1 MLALLLGASVPATSL
16 HAQEKPADPAAQ
28 ANEQPEQKPRPTR
41 HKDRVFFKDLEGTW
55 IAAAYRDKL
64 TSTRS
69 PRAAANAAGALAIKI
84 QRDGRSYP
92 LLITNFRRAV
102 LEAIIDIQ
110 PDNKPKSYRLAV
122 AKEDATA
129 INAADLSY
137 IYFRGERDAQGT
149 FSTLSIAEPYFSK
162 RRSANYVRLDG
173 ALEDF
178 VNQTVIAG
186 KYHDSQG
193 AVYEFTADGEAIL
206 PDRKFAYEVS
216 LDPGAARCDVIV
228 SHSER
233 EPEGKER
240 IGFAWKGQLL
250 QLFEVTGTK
259 APLACGKKPFAELTR
274 Q

>member
-1 MLALLLGASVPATSL
+1 MLALLLGMSAAAAPL
-16 HAQEKPADPAAQ
+16 HAQEKPAEPAAQ
-28 ANEQPEQKPRPTR
+28 ANQSPEQKPRPTR

-55 IAAAYRDKL
+55 IARPYQDKL

-69 PRAAANAAGALAIKI
+69 ARTAGNTSGATAIKI

-102 LEAIIDIQ
+102 LQAIIDIQ
-110 PDNKPKSYRLAV
+110 PDNKPHSYRLAV
-122 AKEDATA
+122 ANEDAAA
-129 INAADLSY
+129 INASDLSY

-149 FSTLSIAEPYFSK
+149 FKTLSIAEPHFSK
-162 RRSANYVRLDG
+162 RRSVTYVRLEG
-173 ALEDF
+173 ALENY

-186 KYHDSQG
+186 KYRDGQG
-193 AVYEFTADGEAIL
+193 AEYEFTVDGDAIL

-228 SHSER
+228 SHTER

-240 IGFAWKGQLL
+240 IGFAWKGQRL

-259 APLACGKKPFAELTR
+259 APLACARKPFAELTR